1 VAHLLAV
8 IKARKYKVMLNKR
21 DNSDNKLRM
30 GSGKRLEMS

>member
-8 IKARKYKVMLNKR
+8 IKVTKYKVMLNKR

-30 GSGKRLEMS
+30 GRGKRLEMS